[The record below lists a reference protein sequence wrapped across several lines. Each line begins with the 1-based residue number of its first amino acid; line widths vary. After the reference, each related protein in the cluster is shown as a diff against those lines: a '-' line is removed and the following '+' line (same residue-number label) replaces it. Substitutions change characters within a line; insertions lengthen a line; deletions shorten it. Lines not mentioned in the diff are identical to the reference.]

1 MPHETIS
8 VSGSY
13 PLNKA
18 LALGNSTAGTFYPLL
33 PSRSMPSGD
42 GVYDAGLA
50 GMYSPRQVLLLPY
63 ADGSVGS
70 SFSLRL
76 YGWRNVG
83 PDPNTWVWVPMLLVE
98 LSCTTCIAAGPVPPF
113 GTLSVASILDSERFC
128 DTLAVVNG
136 SVGPGEAELVQQPG
150 TDLIGFAVV
159 YLRGCQ
165 RFQFDFQQTDPVGM
179 NCLWA
184 RG

>member
-1 MPHETIS
+1 MPHETFS

-13 PLNKA
+13 PLHKA
-18 LALGNSTAGTFYPLL
+18 LALNSTAGTFQPMM
-33 PSRSMPSGD
+33 PSGSMPSGD
-42 GVYDAGLA
+42 GIYDAGLA
-50 GMYSPRQVLLLPY
+50 GMYSAKQIVLLPY
-63 ADGSVGS
+63 ADGGAGS

-76 YGWRNVG
+76 YGWRAVG
-83 PDPNTWVWVPMLLVE
+83 ADPNTWVWVPMLLVE
-98 LSCTTCIAAGPVPPF
+98 LSCTTCSAPGPIPPY
-113 GTLSVASILDSERFC
+113 GTLSVDLILDSERFC
-128 DTLAVVNG
+128 DTLGVVNG
-136 SVGPGEAELVQQPG
+136 SVGPGEGEVVSQPG

-165 RFQFDFQQTDPVGM
+165 RFQFDFQQTDRVGM